1 MPKVMYK
8 TKDGMKTKMF
18 PYTKAGTEQAK
29 EFAKL
34 VNGKVDMSMK
44 GPFKKTPSNIAKK
57 VKSTPSKSFKKAV
70 ERAQN

>member
-34 VNGKVDMSMK
+34 VNGKIDMSLRGK
-44 GPFKKTPSNIAKK
+44 STHKKNIEGNKKT
-57 VKSTPSKSFKKAV
+57 
-70 ERAQN
+70 QN